1 MKQKTQS
8 THFGFRDVSEDE
20 KPSLV
25 REVFNNVAGRYDLMN
40 DAMSLG
46 VHRWWKNVFVAQV
59 DIRPDMRCLDVA
71 GGTGDIA
78 FRLLKKGAAH
88 VTVADINEKML
99 EEGRARADNVNILQ
113 GIEFLCADAENLAL
127 PSNHYNLYT
136 IAFGIR
142 NVTHIDKVL
151 KEAHRV
157 IAPGGRFLCL
167 EFSHVK
173 NQTLAKAYDAYS
185 FKVIPKLGK
194 LIAGDAAPYQYLV
207 ESIRKFPDQ
216 ENFTAMIRA
225 AGFEEVRHINLSG
238 GTVAIHSG
246 YKI

>member
-1 MKQKTQS
+1 MKT
-8 THFGFRDVSEDE
+8 THFGYRTVSEDE

-25 REVFNNVAGRYDLMN
+25 HEVFDKVASRYDLMN

-46 VHRWWKNVFVAQV
+46 AHRWWKHMFVA
-59 DIRPDMRCLDVA
+59 DIEVRPDMRCLDVA

-78 FRLLKKGAAH
+78 FRLIKKGAKH
-88 VTVADINEKML
+88 VTVADINQAML
-99 EEGRARADNVNILQ
+99 NEGRARADNANILH
-113 GIEFLCADAENLAL
+113 GIEFVCADAENL
-127 PSNHYNLYT
+127 PMENNSYQLYT

-151 KEAHRV
+151 AEAHRV
-157 IAPGGRFLCL
+157 LAPGGRFVCL

-173 NQTLAKAYDAYS
+173 SKTLAKAYDAYS
-185 FKVIPKLGK
+185 FGVIPKLGQF
-194 LIAGDAAPYQYLV
+194 IAGDAAPYQYLV

-216 ENFTAMIRA
+216 EKFASMIRE
-225 AGFEEVRHINLSG
+225 AGFEQVRYTNLAAG
-238 GTVAIHSG
+238 AVAIHSG